1 MEILLDWWRDQA
13 GLSEQ
18 GALVAA
24 RISGIILVV
33 FLSWLANLVAKKLI
47 LRLVDSVIGKSRINW
62 LKVMQ
67 EKRVFARFSHIAPAV
82 VIYYLAPEV
91 LFDWEAGVHAAYLAT
106 RLYLI
111 VVFIMV
117 IDATLN
123 SVTAGYERFSHGTL
137 PIKGFVQA
145 IKLIVFLIG
154 GVLVVSTLMGQDLLV
169 LFSGLGAMTAVL
181 MLIFRDPIMGL
192 VAGVQLSA
200 NDMVRKG
207 DWIEMPQQGADGDV
221 IDVSLTTVKVQNW
234 DRTITSIPAYSLIS
248 DSFRNWRGMQLAG
261 GRRMKRSIY
270 LDLRSIRFVDRELLD
285 RLKKIRLLENYL
297 EAKLKEINAYNEER
311 KIAEDDLING
321 RRLTNVG
328 CFRAYCA
335 EYLRNHPKVHQELIQ
350 ISRQLDPTPQGL
362 PMEIYAFANETA
374 WVKYEGIQSDIFDH
388 LYSILPCFDLRLFQQ
403 PSGID
408 LQNLGAAMGK
418 QDTRAAGGTPCESPS
433 GE

>member
-1 MEILLDWWRDQA
+1 MDLLFNLWRDHS
-13 GLSEQ
+13 GLNEEI
-18 GALVAA
+18 ALLTA
-24 RISGIILVV
+24 RIIGIVLVL

-67 EKRVFARFSHIAPAV
+67 ENRVFARFSHIAPAV

-91 LFDWEAGVHAAYLAT
+91 LLGWESGIDATTLLT

-117 IDATLN
+117 VDAALN
-123 SVTAGYERFSHGTL
+123 AVTSGYERYSKGTL

-154 GVLVVSTLMGQDLLV
+154 GILIVSTLMGQDLIV
-169 LFSGLGAMTAVL
+169 LFSGLGAMTAIL
-181 MLIFRDPIMGL
+181 MLIFRDPILGL

-234 DRTITSIPAYSLIS
+234 DRTITSIPSYSLIS
-248 DSFRNWRGMQLAG
+248 DSFRNWRGMQLSG

-270 LDLRSIRFVDRELLD
+270 LDLRSIRFVDREMLE
-285 RLKKIRLLENYL
+285 RLKKIRLLEKYL
-297 EAKLKEINAYNEER
+297 EAKLKDIEAYNQQR
-311 KIAEDDLING
+311 NIADDDLING

-328 CFRAYCA
+328 CFRAYCS

-362 PMEIYAFANETA
+362 PLEIYAFANEIA
-374 WVKYEGIQSDIFDH
+374 WVKFESIQSDIFDH
-388 LYSILPCFDLRLFQQ
+388 LFSVLPYFDLRLFQQ
-403 PSGID
+403 PSGVD
-408 LQNLGAAMGK
+408 LQNLGEVLSERTQPAAEK
-418 QDTRAAGGTPCESPS
+418 QES
-433 GE
+433 